1 VKPKHPLVLPPM
13 SAFNLSYLSVET
25 NRWRI
30 YASRTRSDDAGLPQ
44 LAWVGTTSAL
54 DPSASDP
61 IPHKRGAIVTMPTS
75 AYAWVATCSCKT
87 HGECPAS
94 RALDKAC
101 DLWDGAS
108 LVRLPP
114 YERKSK

>member
-1 VKPKHPLVLPPM
+1 MKKPKHPLITPPDGAFDLHFL
-13 SAFNLSYLSVET
+13 SATT
-25 NRWRI
+25 NRWRKI
-30 YASRTRSDDAGLPQ
+30 PTTSGTLVAYPADHPDRIA
-44 LAWVGTTSAL
+44 LAWVGKIENEGTF
-54 DPSASDP
+54 
-61 IPHKRGAIVTMPTS
+61 
-75 AYAWVATCSCKT
+75 AWVATCSCKT

-108 LVRLPP
+108 LIRLPP